1 MLNWRLKNNYINCL
15 NFQIKDNPYS
25 NIVAFSLK
33 KMLFT
38 ILSLLVPSLAVAVS
52 NTGGAVKLDL
62 TISDE
67 HMYYIENLALGTPP
81 QFISNVIV
89 DSGSSDLM
97 IVDSIYNFSASSSLY
112 NSNQT
117 AIMKYGYG
125 GQFPV
130 YFINETIRSNDW
142 KLSNLSV
149 GLANISDMDSFS
161 GILGIGFT
169 RQELFKTN
177 YLNFP
182 YLLKD
187 QGYTKSVLFSF
198 NGQDQN
204 PSIIFG
210 GISTNIIDGPLV
222 RAPFIKVISFINQ
235 LDYWLMPTFTVNQI
249 KLGDT
254 IVSNQKTLYQID
266 SGTNGFVPPTPV
278 LNNILKIL
286 GDDYIQDDNGNIY
299 FDIKYIE
306 GLNITFSVQGYDIG
320 FQLVDIVGDTIERNS
335 TTFVALNVAS
345 CDIGYNA
352 YEGLLPNLIFKYHYA
367 IFDYDN
373 AQIYFGKYKNSN
385 GEANVVAVENGYQ
398 LPVPTVDVPDVEDT
412 YSVIYIAESETTVT
426 VAPTEVQS
434 TYSSFSISEGTS
446 SNLTSGSTSDD
457 KITSV
462 TSNPQYC

>member
-1 MLNWRLKNNYINCL
+1 MS
-15 NFQIKDNPYS
+15 FT
-25 NIVAFSLK
+25 SLE
-33 KMLFT
+33 MLFT

-52 NTGGAVKLDL
+52 NARDAVKLDL
-62 TISDE
+62 TISEE
-67 HMYYIENLALGTPP
+67 HMYYVENVALGTPG
-81 QFISNVIV
+81 QSISNIIV

-97 IVDSIYNFSASSSLY
+97 IVDSIYNFSASSTFY

-125 GQFPV
+125 GEFPV
-130 YFINETIRSNDW
+130 YLVNETISSRDW
-142 KLSNLSV
+142 KLSNLSM

-235 LDYWLMPTFTVNQI
+235 VNYWLMPTFTVNQI
-249 KLGDT
+249 KLGDA

-266 SGTNGFVPPTPV
+266 SGTNGFVPPTPGW
-278 LNNILKIL
+278 NNIFKIL
-286 GDDYIQDDNGNIY
+286 GDDYIKDDNGNIY

-306 GLNITFSVQGYDIG
+306 GLNITLSVQGYDIG
-320 FQLVDIVGDTIERNS
+320 FQLVDIVGDTIERNG

-352 YEGLLPNLIFKYHYA
+352 YEGLLPNFIFKYHYA

-385 GEANVVAVENGYQ
+385 KVANIVAVTNGNQ
-398 LPVPTVDVPDVEDT
+398 LPVPTVDVPNAEDT
-412 YSVIYIAESETTVT
+412 YSVIYVAESETTVAI
-426 VAPTEVQS
+426 APTRVESSNSSFNASQVTS
-434 TYSSFSISEGTS
+434 SSITYSSTTDDEFTR
-446 SNLTSGSTSDD
+446 STSNS
-457 KITSV
+457 K
-462 TSNPQYC
+462 YC

>member
-1 MLNWRLKNNYINCL
+1 M
-15 NFQIKDNPYS
+15 
-25 NIVAFSLK
+25 
-33 KMLFT
+33 
-38 ILSLLVPSLAVAVS
+38 
-52 NTGGAVKLDL
+52 
-62 TISDE
+62 
-67 HMYYIENLALGTPP
+67 
-81 QFISNVIV
+81 
-89 DSGSSDLM
+89 
-97 IVDSIYNFSASSSLY
+97 
-112 NSNQT
+112 
-117 AIMKYGYG
+117 
-125 GQFPV
+125 
-130 YFINETIRSNDW
+130 
-142 KLSNLSV
+142 
-149 GLANISDMDSFS
+149 
-161 GILGIGFT
+161 
-169 RQELFKTN
+169 
-177 YLNFP
+177 
-182 YLLKD
+182 KD

-210 GISTNIIDGPLV
+210 GIITNIIDGPLV

>member
-1 MLNWRLKNNYINCL
+1 
-15 NFQIKDNPYS
+15 
-25 NIVAFSLK
+25 
-33 KMLFT
+33 
-38 ILSLLVPSLAVAVS
+38 
-52 NTGGAVKLDL
+52 
-62 TISDE
+62 
-67 HMYYIENLALGTPP
+67 
-81 QFISNVIV
+81 
-89 DSGSSDLM
+89 
-97 IVDSIYNFSASSSLY
+97 
-112 NSNQT
+112 
-117 AIMKYGYG
+117 
-125 GQFPV
+125 
-130 YFINETIRSNDW
+130 
-142 KLSNLSV
+142 
-149 GLANISDMDSFS
+149 
-161 GILGIGFT
+161 
-169 RQELFKTN
+169 
-177 YLNFP
+177 
-182 YLLKD
+182 
-187 QGYTKSVLFSF
+187 
-198 NGQDQN
+198 
-204 PSIIFG
+204 
-210 GISTNIIDGPLV
+210 
-222 RAPFIKVISFINQ
+222 
-235 LDYWLMPTFTVNQI
+235 MPTFTVNQI

-320 FQLVDIVGDTIERNS
+320 FQLVDIVGDTIERNG

-412 YSVIYIAESETTVT
+412 YSVIYIAENETTVT